1 MSQTSLCLRVSSEYL
16 KVLMW
21 TQWQSRMAGVDSSH
35 TVHRMFIW
43 NLHSELHCIWALIDS
58 GTGSK
63 FMASQLL
70 NGLWLLQDMLAT
82 STHTFDILV
91 IMNRSVSSIRAKA
104 AENMNHLSPENEGE
118 VIFILLST
126 YDNVLGIQWSRTL
139 KLEIYGITGRL
150 PSLVTPRGEG
160 GACLLGMIV
169 QSHGRHQQRP

>member
-1 MSQTSLCLRVSSEYL
+1 
-16 KVLMW
+16 
-21 TQWQSRMAGVDSSH
+21 
-35 TVHRMFIW
+35 
-43 NLHSELHCIWALIDS
+43 
-58 GTGSK
+58 
-63 FMASQLL
+63 
-70 NGLWLLQDMLAT
+70 MLAT

-169 QSHGRHQQRP
+169 QSHGRQ